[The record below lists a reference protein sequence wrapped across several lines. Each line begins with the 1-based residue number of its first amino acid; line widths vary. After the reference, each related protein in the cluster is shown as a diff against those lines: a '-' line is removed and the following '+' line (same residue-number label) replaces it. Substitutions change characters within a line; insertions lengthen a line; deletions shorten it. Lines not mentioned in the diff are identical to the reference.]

1 MGPGLKLSDTAM
13 LIYVY
18 IQSHSKDDIQLRE
31 IQHAMGFA
39 SPSSALFH
47 LQKLE
52 AAGLILKEPLG
63 NYRVKTRIRVGLV
76 RNFVII
82 RGVFVPRHL
91 LYASVMT
98 VALILYFTLLVEF
111 LSTPIAVVALLLNA
125 ASAGLFWYETWQDW
139 KIKPRFP
146 GH

>member
-18 IQSHSKDDIQLRE
+18 IQSHSKDDIQLRQ

-39 SPSSALFH
+39 SPSSAFFH

-76 RNFVII
+76 RNFAII

-98 VALILYFTLLVEF
+98 VALILYFTLLVGF
-111 LSTPIAVVALLLNA
+111 LSSPFAVVALLLNA

>member
-1 MGPGLKLSDTAM
+1 
-13 LIYVY
+13 
-18 IQSHSKDDIQLRE
+18 
-31 IQHAMGFA
+31 
-39 SPSSALFH
+39 LFH

-82 RGVFVPRHL
+82 RSIFVPRHL

-98 VALILYFTLLVEF
+98 VALILYFTLLVGF
-111 LSTPIAVVALLLNA
+111 LSSPFTVVALLLNA

>member
-1 MGPGLKLSDTAM
+1 M
-13 LIYVY
+13 
-18 IQSHSKDDIQLRE
+18 
-31 IQHAMGFA
+31 
-39 SPSSALFH
+39 FH

-98 VALILYFTLLVEF
+98 VALILYFTLLVGF
-111 LSTPIAVVALLLNA
+111 LSSPFAVVALLLNA